1 MINEDTRIRRRRNR
15 AASAACDTVGAAM
28 NPVGA
33 CQAQRVRRRAGIQA
47 GPEKPD
53 AVNRSSRACPMES
66 ASSKSPPGVN
76 AR

>member
-15 AASAACDTVGAAM
+15 AASAACDKAGAAM

-33 CQAQRVRRRAGIQA
+33 CQAQRVRCKAGIQA

-53 AVNRSSRACPMES
+53 AVNRSSWVSLMES
-66 ASSKSPPGVN
+66 TSSKSPP
-76 AR
+76 A